1 MKNHPTATAPVEL
14 IVAILLAAVL
24 VAGSLIFLG
33 VQFRPKANES
43 SSDFDV
49 EKLKQELKSEIL
61 EDVRQQAQQQPAST
75 QSGDAAPVP
84 DSDQLQQDLKAEIL
98 AEVQS
103 AEFID
108 PVIDSGIQRYVV
120 KQQETQANAR
130 AEQAR
135 LAQEKAKNVP
145 PVDVEVDHIYGNTD
159 ALISLIEYS
168 DFECPFCKSYH
179 PNPKKV
185 VDDSEGTV
193 NLVYRH
199 YPLGFH
205 NPGAQKQAEASE
217 CAADLGGNDAFWK
230 YADAIYE
237 RTTSNG
243 KGFPIENLVP
253 LAEELGLDGEQF
265 RECLDSEKYAQRV
278 KDNLSEGTAS
288 GITGTPGTII
298 VNNETGEV
306 RLASGALPATQIQ
319 AKIQELLPQ
328 E

>member
-1 MKNHPTATAPVEL
+1 MKKSATATTPVEL

-24 VAGSLIFLG
+24 IAGSLIFLG
-33 VQFRPKANES
+33 LQFRPKADES
-43 SSDFDV
+43 SAGFDA
-49 EKLKQELKSEIL
+49 EQFKQEVKAEIL
-61 EDVRQQAQQQPAST
+61 TEVRQQPVST
-75 QSGDAAPVP
+75 QSGDAAPAP
-84 DSDQLQQDLKAEIL
+84 DSDQLPQDIKAEIL
-98 AEVQS
+98 AEVQN

-108 PVIDSGIQRYVV
+108 PVIDAGIQRYVA
-120 KQQETQANAR
+120 KQQEAQANAR
-130 AEQAR
+130 VEQER

-145 PVDVEVDHIYGNTD
+145 PVDAAVDHIYGSPD
-159 ALISLIEYS
+159 AVISLIEYS

-179 PNPKKV
+179 PNPKQV
-185 VDDSEGTV
+185 VDDSEGSV

-217 CAADLGGNDAFWK
+217 CAADLGGSEAFWK

-253 LAEELGLDGEQF
+253 MAEELGLDGELF
-265 RECLDSEKYAQRV
+265 RECLESEKYAQRV
-278 KDNLSEGTAS
+278 KDDLSEGAAS

-298 VNNETGEV
+298 MNNDTGEV

-319 AKIQELLPQ
+319 AKVRELLPQ
-328 E
+328 EE